1 MHNIQYKEAI
11 LAYAILL
18 KVENGQVSCAKI
30 VGDKCERFVYNVF
43 HEKVEMPVD
52 KAVNTLVRLGL
63 VLERAADGKIGVQAI
78 PCLEAHEVLKQRWRS
93 LLGEDF

>member
-1 MHNIQYKEAI
+1 
-11 LAYAILL
+11 
-18 KVENGQVSCAKI
+18 
-30 VGDKCERFVYNVF
+30 
-43 HEKVEMPVD
+43 MPVD

-63 VLERAADGKIGVQAI
+63 VLERAVDGKIGVQAI